1 MNTLFN
7 LSALVRFPAAGDP
20 WRDLGSVE
28 AQRFHAPWSRI
39 VPQAEALP
47 ASSLVSPAHP
57 GEALAIM
64 PHIGSRIGCRKVM
77 FVREGGA
84 AGCCGP
90 KSLPRP
96 QAQCKPSTVK

>member
-1 MNTLFN
+1 MFD

-28 AQRFHAPWSRI
+28 AQRFHAPWSRF

-64 PHIGSRIGCRKVM
+64 PHIGSRIGCRKACSCGKAVQL
-77 FVREGGA
+77 A
-84 AGCCGP
+84 AAVLNPCPGP
-90 KSLPRP
+90 RLNASR
-96 QAQCKPSTVK
+96 QQ